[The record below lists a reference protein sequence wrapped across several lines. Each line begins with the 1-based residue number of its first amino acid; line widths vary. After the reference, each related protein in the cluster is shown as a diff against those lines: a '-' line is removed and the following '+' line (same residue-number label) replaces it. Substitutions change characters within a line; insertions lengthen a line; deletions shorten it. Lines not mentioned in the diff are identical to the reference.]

1 MSLGAVL
8 FDMDGTLIDSEPTHF
23 RAMAEVLR
31 LHGHDVPVGLAAM
44 VTGMTG
50 MACHA
55 LLQRLTGFKP
65 PFEDYVRTKYRL
77 YLEMAPTLAMRPGA
91 EAVLGALTE
100 RGVPWAIVS
109 NSDRILVD
117 ANLHAVGLQRPGLIS
132 VSRNDVRNGKPD
144 AEPYLRGA
152 YLLGVEAADCIVV
165 EDSVPGAVAGLAA
178 GMTVIGWAEPHRG
191 DLAFP
196 DGAIL
201 ADPVDLLATIDGC
214 LKGASNTT
222 FRKEALHVS
231 R

>member
-31 LHGHDVPVGLAAM
+31 LYGHEVPAGLAGM
-44 VTGMTG
+44 VTGLTG

-55 LLQRLTGFKP
+55 LLQRLIGFKP
-65 PFEDYVRTKYRL
+65 PFEDYVQTKYRL
-77 YLEMAPTLAMRPGA
+77 YLEMAPTLAIRPGV
-91 EAVLGALTE
+91 EAVLAALSE
-100 RGVPWAIVS
+100 RAVPWAIIF
-109 NSDRILVD
+109 NSDRTLVD
-117 ANLHAVGLQRPGLIS
+117 ANLQAVGLQRPGLIS

-144 AEPYLRGA
+144 AEPYLGGA
-152 YLLGVEAADCIVV
+152 YLLGVEPADCVVV
-165 EDSVPGAVAGLAA
+165 EDSVPGAIAGLTA

-191 DLAFP
+191 DFAFP

-201 ADPVDLLATIDGC
+201 ADPADLLTTIDGC